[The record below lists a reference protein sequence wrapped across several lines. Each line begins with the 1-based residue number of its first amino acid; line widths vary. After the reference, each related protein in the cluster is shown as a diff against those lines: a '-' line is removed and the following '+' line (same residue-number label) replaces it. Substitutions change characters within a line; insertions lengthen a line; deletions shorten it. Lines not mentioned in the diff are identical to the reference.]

1 MWIAAITSCLAVAA
15 GAALALG
22 GIGKREMVPL
32 RSFALAAVVATVA
45 VHLLP
50 EALGEGGTA
59 VLAVFALAALAPA
72 VLARLTSGKGDHDL
86 HLGPSRGAGLAVELA
101 YVSLLLHKVTDGVAL
116 ASALGTSHAGHH
128 HWDVVLAVA
137 GHTVPMAA
145 TVALA
150 YRHRG
155 VRVAA
160 LRTAGLAVAMVAGG
174 LVADA
179 AERAGTAGIA
189 PWLNAVAAGLLL
201 HVVIHDLPMPGP
213 RGAGGRLLELAAIA
227 VGVALPLLAG
237 EGHGHEGAGEGVSHL
252 LADAAVD
259 LALVTAPALALGL
272 VVAAAIQTWGPHR
285 PLSWLE
291 RPGPIGALRGALL
304 GAPAPGCSCGVL
316 PVGEAIERRG
326 GRPAALVAFVLA
338 APVLGAETV
347 AVTAVLLG
355 WPLALLRVIAAIV
368 AAMLVAAVA
377 SRVAHRRHHGH
388 HGQHAHHGERAPA
401 TGLRARRTSHLPPE
415 VLPRASRWR
424 VFADVLDDLVVHT
437 APWLIAG
444 VMVAAYAQALIPAAA
459 LDGRAA
465 LAIALV
471 VVIALPSHLCAA
483 AALPLAAVLVG
494 KGLAPGAA
502 LAGLMLGPIAGPSVL
517 ALLRR
522 VLGAGGAAIAAATLV
537 ALAGLVAG
545 ALTAGAAAP
554 DTSLAALAVASP
566 WTARVALA
574 ALAAMAAHT
583 VWRGGLSSWVAALH
597 GHHEHDDDG
606 HAHSDQAHG
615 DHAHGDHAHGDRD
628 HVDHDPRR
636 A

>member
-22 GIGKREMVPL
+22 GIGKRAMVPL

-50 EALGEGGTA
+50 EALGAGGTA

-72 VLARLTSGKGDHDL
+72 LLARVTSGKGDHDL

-155 VRVAA
+155 ARVAA
-160 LRTAGLAVAMVAGG
+160 LRTAGLAVAMVAGA

-179 AERAGTAGIA
+179 AERAGTAGLA

-201 HVVIHDLPMPGP
+201 HVVIHDLPVPGP
-213 RGAGGRLLELAAIA
+213 RGTGGRLLELAAIA
-227 VGVALPLLAG
+227 VGIALPMLAG
-237 EGHGHEGAGEGVSHL
+237 DSHGHEGAGHQGVSHL
-252 LADAAVD
+252 LADAAID

-272 VVAAAIQTWGPHR
+272 IAAAAIQTWGPHR

-291 RPGPIGALRGALL
+291 RPGPTAALRGALL
-304 GAPAPGCSCGVL
+304 GAPAPGCACGVL

-326 GRPAALVAFVLA
+326 GRPTALVAFVLA
-338 APVLGAETV
+338 APVLGAETF

-355 WPLALLRVIAAIV
+355 WPLALLRVVAAIV
-368 AAMLVAAVA
+368 AAMVVAAVA
-377 SRVAHRRHHGH
+377 SRLAHHGH
-388 HGQHAHHGERAPA
+388 RAPA
-401 TGLRARRTSHLPPE
+401 AGMRARRTSHLPPE
-415 VLPRASRWR
+415 ALPHPSRWR
-424 VFADVLDDLVVHT
+424 AFADVLDDLVVHT

-444 VMVAAYAQALIPAAA
+444 VVVAAYAQALIPA
-459 LDGRAA
+459 GA
-465 LAIALV
+465 LAGSPVVALALALV
-471 VVIALPSHLCAA
+471 IAVPSHLCAA

-494 KGLAPGAA
+494 KGLAPGAV

-517 ALLRR
+517 ALLRSA
-522 VLGAGGAAIAAATLV
+522 LGAPAAAVAVATLV
-537 ALAGLVAG
+537 ALAAAVAWTLSLG
-545 ALTAGAAAP
+545 GAAP
-554 DTSLAALAVASP
+554 DPSLAALAVASP
-566 WTARVALA
+566 WTARIALA

-606 HAHSDQAHG
+606 HG
-615 DHAHGDHAHGDRD
+615 DHAHGDHD
-628 HVDHDPRR
+628 HHH

>member
-22 GIGKREMVPL
+22 GIGKRAMVPL

-155 VRVAA
+155 ARVAA

-174 LVADA
+174 LVAD
-179 AERAGTAGIA
+179 RAGTAGIA

-201 HVVIHDLPMPGP
+201 HVVIHDLPIPGP

-227 VGVALPLLAG
+227 VGIALPMLAG

-252 LADAAVD
+252 LADAAID

-272 VVAAAIQTWGPHR
+272 VVAAAVQTWGPHR

-291 RPGPIGALRGALL
+291 RPGPTGALRGALL
-304 GAPAPGCSCGVL
+304 GAPVPGCSCGVL

-326 GRPAALVAFVLA
+326 GRPTALVAFVLA

-377 SRVAHRRHHGH
+377 ARVAPAHHHGH
-388 HGQHAHHGERAPA
+388 HGNHGQPAHHGERA

-415 VLPRASRWR
+415 AVPRASRWR
-424 VFADVLDDLVVHT
+424 IFVDVLDDLVVHT

-444 VMVAAYAQALIPAAA
+444 VVVAAYAQALIPAAA
-459 LDGRAA
+459 LAGSAA
-465 LAIALV
+465 VAIALV

-517 ALLRR
+517 ALLGR

-537 ALAGLVAG
+537 ALASLVAW

-554 DTSLAALAVASP
+554 DGSLAALAVASP

-574 ALAAMAAHT
+574 ALTAMAAHT

-606 HAHSDQAHG
+606 HAHASGHG
-615 DHAHGDHAHGDRD
+615 HGHAHGDHD
-628 HVDHDPRR
+628 HH